1 MKSIVYIL
9 LFAFATTTLAQNTE
23 VYLFDITNS
32 NGELALTNQR
42 NISNN
47 KGYDNQPSFYND
59 NLVSFVSTKKG
70 QTDIAFYHLNKQI
83 VSFANSTPNG
93 GEYSPLKIPNSKDI
107 SAVRLDN
114 DGKQRLYRYDFR
126 TGESTELVKDLVVAY
141 YTWYDESTIVA
152 AVIEESGLNLYVIDV
167 NTGKRRRDAINVGR
181 SFHKIPNSKLVS
193 FVEKRDDKWTLKSL
207 NPITSETRD
216 IIELPNKT
224 EDICWLIDGSI
235 VIPINNSVYLFNPKK
250 DKQFR
255 LLANFDDDNLQKI
268 TRIATN
274 EIGTMLAL
282 VSEISPEEIV
292 QQQLDAYNARDIDAF
307 MATYSNDIKLYNF
320 PNELRTEGQEAMK
333 TSYKGFFENTPDLNC
348 KILKRIV
355 TGNKVIDHELVTAN
369 GNTFKAVAIYEVENG
384 LISKVTF
391 VR

>member
-1 MKSIVYIL
+1 MKSIVYLL

-59 NLVSFVSTKKG
+59 NLVSFVSTKNG
-70 QTDIAFYHLNKQI
+70 QTDIAFYHLNKQM

-152 AVIEESGLNLYVIDV
+152 AVIEEIGLNLYVIDV
-167 NTGKRRRDAINVGR
+167 NTGKSRRDAINVGR

-333 TSYKGFFENTPDLNC
+333 TSYKGFFDNTTDLNC

-391 VR
+391 IR

>member
-23 VYLFDITNS
+23 VYLFDIANS
-32 NGELALTNQR
+32 DGKLTLTNKR

-59 NLVSFVSTKKG
+59 NLVSFVSTKNG
-70 QTDIAFYHLNKQI
+70 QTDIAFYHLNKQM

-167 NTGKRRRDAINVGR
+167 NTGKSRRDAINVGR

-216 IIELPNKT
+216 ILELPNKT

-235 VIPINNSVYLFNPKK
+235 VIPINNNVYLFNPKK

-307 MATYSNDIKLYNF
+307 MATYSNNIKLYNF

-333 TSYKGFFENTPDLNC
+333 NSYKGFFENTPDLNC

-369 GNTFKAVAIYEVENG
+369 GNTFRAVAIYEVENG